1 MAITVNK
8 IQDYMK
14 NDFNIL
20 ISGEAGTGKTYMI
33 KKASENLGLKMKY
46 YSASTLDPYADLIGI
61 PVPQND
67 TKNVD
72 FYRPREIDE
81 AEVVFFD
88 ELNRADS
95 KTLNTVFEL
104 IQFRSINGE
113 KLPKLRSVMA
123 AINPNDG
130 NYTVDELDMALLDR
144 FDVYLESTPTIDLP
158 YFKNLFGADVA
169 KAVHKFWN
177 DYERNRKMASRGSK
191 NVVGYISPR
200 RMEKIVATFMKLP
213 NRSTISET
221 LPPSVNISANE
232 LYSVLNEARGG
243 TVKVNSARKVRVPRA
258 SNKDIQDLMAKGG
271 NIRHKPNRTRLIR
284 VLESDDIA
292 DVDKQRLVSY
302 VATHLSSNIGPTVLV
317 REWSEVLKRMTSSDL
332 KVMTASWY
340 GQKSATFTREAR
352 NIGINVKI

>member
-8 IQDYMK
+8 IQEYMK

-46 YSASTLDPYADLIGI
+46 YSAATLDPYADLIGI

-72 FYRPREIDE
+72 FYRPRDIDE

-88 ELNRADS
+88 ELNRADA

-130 NYTVDELDMALLDR
+130 NYTVDELDIALVDR
-144 FDVYLESTPTIDLP
+144 FDVYLESTPAIDLP
-158 YFKNLFGADVA
+158 YFKNLFGTDVA

-177 DYERNRKMASRGSK
+177 DYERNRKAASRGSK
-191 NVVGYISPR
+191 NTVGYISPR
-200 RMEKIVATFMKLP
+200 RMEKIVATFMKIP
-213 NRSTISET
+213 NRSTVVET

-232 LYSVLNEARGG
+232 LYVVLNEARTGEAV
-243 TVKVNSARKVRVPRA
+243 VKPARKVKSTKV
-258 SNKDIQDLMAKGG
+258 SDKDVQVLMSKADS
-271 NIRHKPNRTRLIR
+271 IRHKPNRTRLIR
-284 VLESDDIA
+284 VLNSDNVSDD
-292 DVDKQRLVSY
+292 DKKKLVSY
-302 VATHLSSNIGPTVLV
+302 TATYLSSNVGPTTLINEWRDVLV
-317 REWSEVLKRMTSSDL
+317 RMTASDY
-332 KVMTASWY
+332 KVMTSSWY
-340 GQKSATFTREAR
+340 GQKPSNFLREAR
-352 NIGINVKI
+352 KAGINVSI